1 MFACFT
7 AKGINMD
14 YDKTGA
20 PVLGKTLPRFKDNDP
35 KKGKASAPKAAR
47 LSKDERIAKMK
58 AAAAKE

>member
-1 MFACFT
+1 
-7 AKGINMD
+7 MD

-20 PVLGKTLPRFKDNDP
+20 PVLGKTLPRFRDNDP

-47 LSKDERIAKMK
+47 LSKDEMIAKMK